1 MELLQE
7 LGRDIREI
15 EKQENLEI
23 YRIIVNKDGN
33 RELSR
38 YISPD
43 FDNHDTIYGYDV
55 VNFPCE
61 DKYKII
67 TEELYKKCDGCDQ
80 KKMYDEKYE
89 KYYCPMCDSRI
100 SRFKDKLYKIV
111 D

>member
-7 LGRDIREI
+7 LGREIRDIERE
-15 EKQENLEI
+15 ENLEI
-23 YRIIVNKDGN
+23 NKIYVNKDGN

-38 YISPD
+38 YITPD
-43 FDNHDTIYGYDV
+43 FNNHDRIYGYEI

-61 DKYKII
+61 DKYEII
-67 TEELYKKCDGCDQ
+67 IEELYKVCEDCSQ

-100 SRFKDKLYKIV
+100 SRFKDKLYNIV